1 MELLPAVDFKGWKVI
16 MERRILVV
24 DDMELN
30 RDHLKKVL
38 EGYEVETA
46 CDGRSALE
54 RLRAETFHLVITD
67 LRMPDMSGF
76 ELLSNLRADRVPV
89 GVIVLTAYGDTV
101 DALRTM
107 KAGADD
113 YLTKPYD
120 PDHLK
125 FLVKRTL
132 ERRRLID
139 ELSEL
144 SNHLREEYSF
154 HTMVS
159 KSSRMRKVFDL
170 IEQVGPLRSTVLIHG
185 ETGTGKE
192 LVAQAIHAADPRG
205 GPFVALNCAVL
216 NDALLE
222 SELFGHEKGSFTG
235 AERRKVGRFELADGG
250 TLLLDEVGDV
260 APAMQAKLLRVL
272 QTGIFERVGGT
283 ESIKVDVRIVAAT
296 HKRLEDE
303 VKAGRFRPDLFY
315 RLNVI
320 RMELP
325 PLCERTEDIPL
336 LATHFLE
343 KFRTARATPV
353 TEIDAEAMQSLLQYR
368 WPGNI
373 RELENAIKSAVAFAE
388 GSIIHR
394 ENLPE
399 SVAPRLPRRSHGS
412 SLIDIDRRLPDLTED
427 LIGQVER
434 EYFARLLSEYS
445 GNVARCA
452 RHSGL
457 SRRSVT
463 QKLQKYGLE
472 RLDFKRRPQRREP
485 AERSGGE

>member
-1 MELLPAVDFKGWKVI
+1 MT
-16 MERRILVV
+16 RRILVV
-24 DDMELN
+24 DDMEFN
-30 RDHLKKVL
+30 RDHLRKVL
-38 EGYEVETA
+38 EVEGHQIETA
-46 CDGRSALE
+46 CDGISALE
-54 RLRAETFHLVITD
+54 ALRSRLFHLVITD

-76 ELLSNLRADRVPV
+76 DLLSTLRAERIPV
-89 GVIVLTAYGDTV
+89 GVIVLTAYGDTA

-113 YLTKPYD
+113 FLTKPYE
-120 PDHLK
+120 PDHLRC
-125 FLVKRTL
+125 LVRRTL

-139 ELSEL
+139 ELQEL
-144 SNHLREEYSF
+144 RTQLRGDYSF

-159 KSSRMRKVFDL
+159 KSAKMRRIFDL
-170 IEQVGPLRSTVLIHG
+170 IEQVGPHGSTVLIHG

-192 LVAQAIHAADPRG
+192 LVARALHEASSRRQ
-205 GPFVALNCAVL
+205 GPFTALNCAVL

-222 SELFGHEKGSFTG
+222 SELFGHERGAFTG
-235 AERRKVGRFELADGG
+235 AERRKTGRFELANGG

-260 APAMQAKLLRVL
+260 APALQAKLLRVL
-272 QTGIFERVGGT
+272 QTGVFERVGGS

-296 HKRLEDE
+296 NKRLEDE
-303 VKAGRFRPDLFY
+303 MKAGRFRPDLFF
-315 RLNVI
+315 RLKVVQI
-320 RMELP
+320 ELP
-325 PLCERTEDIPL
+325 PLRDRTEDIPL

-343 KFRTARATPV
+343 KYGSARATPV
-353 TEIDAEAMQSLLQYR
+353 TEIDAGAMQALLQHP
-368 WPGNI
+368 WPGNV
-373 RELENAIKSAVAFAE
+373 RELENAIKSAVAFAH
-388 GSIIHR
+388 GSIIRR

-399 SVAPRLPRRSHGS
+399 TISPRLPRRNQGC

-434 EYFARLLSEYS
+434 EYFQRLLSQYQ

-463 QKLQKYGLE
+463 QKLQRYGLE
-472 RLDFKRRPQRREP
+472 RSQFRRRAQRT
-485 AERSGGE
+485 ER